1 MKGESGIRFNILIV
15 FILMIG
21 IIFIFQLYNLQIVNG
36 ASYREQSENR
46 LVREIKVTAPRGEIY
61 DRYGKL
67 IVTSV
72 TGYNVNLYYTKIPKT
87 ELNVGLL
94 KLANI
99 LEKNGDTYYVY
110 PSTDGFDNWTATQFH
125 VFSSKDL
132 YQWKSFDDFYIYH
145 MMMHILYWLI
155 PQHPSFL

>member
-1 MKGESGIRFNILIV
+1 MKGESGVRFNILMV
-15 FILMIG
+15 FIVMVGSL
-21 IIFIFQLYNLQIVNG
+21 FTFQLYDLQIVNG

-46 LVREIKVTAPRGEIY
+46 LVREIKVSAPRGEIY

-72 TGYNVNLYYTKIPKT
+72 TGYNANIYYTKIPKT

-99 LEKNGDTYYVY
+99 FEKNGDTYYNNFPV
-110 PSTDGFDNWTATQFH
+110 
-125 VFSSKDL
+125 
-132 YQWKSFDDFYIYH
+132 DFET
-145 MMMHILYWLI
+145 MT
-155 PQHPSFL
+155 FT